1 MSYTSS
7 DGESR
12 STPIHKHKKQKTKKE
27 KEPEARVSTPKTI
40 NPLTMF
46 PQFSDGQQLSTSVDG
61 AAPQSVNVDLGQLTA
76 LVQYVK

>member
-7 DGESR
+7 DGESK
-12 STPIHKHKKQKTKKE
+12 STPIRKHKKQKTK
-27 KEPEARVSTPKTI
+27 KEPEARVSTPKTM
-40 NPLTMF
+40 NPLAMF
-46 PQFSDGQQLSTSVDG
+46 PQFSDGQQLSTSVSG

>member
-12 STPIHKHKKQKTKKE
+12 STPICKHKKQKTKKE

-40 NPLTMF
+40 NPLGMF
-46 PQFSDGQQLSTSVDG
+46 PQFSDGQQLSTSVGG